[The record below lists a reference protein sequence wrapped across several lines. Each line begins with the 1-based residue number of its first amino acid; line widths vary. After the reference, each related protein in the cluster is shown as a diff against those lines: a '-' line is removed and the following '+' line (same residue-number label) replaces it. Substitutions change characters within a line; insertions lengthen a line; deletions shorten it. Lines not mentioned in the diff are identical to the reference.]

1 MQEESKNWVT
11 EENLEEKIAYCL
23 ENETN
28 YNFAITPSG
37 ERIYSTTPPGC
48 VDSEE
53 NTPGPAAYYPKGLP
67 SNLEKQEV
75 DGYWKNKLKAV
86 QYLVHVHNK
95 EECKTNFTGATYPTE

>member
-1 MQEESKNWVT
+1 MHITLAPLKVTIKLIFVHFISFFVQEESKNWVT

-48 VDSEE
+48 IDSEE
-53 NTPGPAAYYPKGLP
+53 NAPGPAAYYPKGLP

-75 DGYWKNKLKAV
+75 DGY
-86 QYLVHVHNK
+86 
-95 EECKTNFTGATYPTE
+95 